1 MTKAGEFG
9 GFADLKLHTYYSYRD
24 GLGSVEEQVARAVEL
39 GRPAIAL
46 TDHATGAGFMEL
58 QEAAT
63 AAGIKPIFGVDMPLF
78 WPEAVKP
85 VEAAGEWAG
94 EGCGP
99 EAERIA
105 TKAKTSRCS
114 NLTLLA
120 IDQTGLQNLFT
131 LLTWAGTAG
140 YDLNDGNGP
149 RLHEDILLAHTEGL
163 AVLSGGPSGLIS
175 QLLAAG
181 REAEAVSLAQTYRE
195 SFRSNFYIEINT
207 GSSPVAQ
214 AERARITHFA
224 RNHDLPLLATGDVHY
239 LEPTQAQGRDL
250 LWAIAD
256 NVRLNDPQR
265 RKPFGDHQRPLSLAE
280 LSEFFSDT
288 PDALVNAAVLAERCS
303 AKLPKSGL
311 IIPDFAV
318 PAAYQSENPAEA
330 VNQYLSD
337 LARQNLQ
344 ARYGPNLPQ
353 EMETRLNYE
362 LGVIQQAGFSQ
373 YILIVADL
381 VRQAKQLGILCAPR
395 GSSAGSLVCFAV
407 GITPLN
413 PLDYGLLFERF
424 LNPDRIAPP
433 DIDLD
438 IADEARPRLLDY
450 VVRHY
455 GGANVALIATHS
467 LEGAKS
473 ALRDAGKALGTDPFL
488 VNRLSGLVPIEFQR
502 PWTLART
509 VSEEPE
515 TARLYKNDAA
525 AKAVLDAAL
534 SVEGTGRNV
543 GTHAAGVVI
552 TPRPT
557 VEYVP
562 LLRTQGIGQEYRAR
576 LQSTAEADGAG
587 EEENSGYL
595 APLAMTQW
603 DMEGVEKRGLLK
615 MDLLGLTAWSTIGH
629 TLNFIRERTSH
640 DLDVWTL
647 PTDDAATYRTIAQ
660 GYTLGIF
667 QLEKQG
673 MTEFAMSMKPQNI
686 PDLALLI
693 AAYRPGPMPFLG
705 QIMAVRNGHQTLKA
719 PHPLVVPIL
728 AESYGAPIYQETMLK
743 LARDIA
749 GFSLGEADML
759 RKAIGKKNER
769 ELVGLRARFMD
780 GAVAHNLTLA
790 QAGEVWEMFPPFA
803 FYGFNQA
810 HAIIYGYVTYITA
823 YLKVN
828 YPLEYLGALLMVAGG
843 DSEGVAKAASECRRL
858 NVPLLGPD
866 VNHSAAKLS
875 LDTLP
880 DGTPALRLGLAMV
893 KGLGP
898 AGVDAILAARQGG
911 GAFGGLADFIKR
923 VPGRAVNARTLA
935 ALAKVGAFPFAGRAQ
950 LEAAIPAAQKA
961 AKAKVFQE
969 PLLEDLPEPPLT
981 QKLADEY
988 HLLGI
993 HLTPVPI
1000 IETVTRLTETN
1011 RIDTYTNEIG
1021 DADDGLPKKR
1031 NERKTVRLG
1040 GAVTGGREV
1049 KSMYGQMFS
1058 FVLDD
1063 GRGLLETSVF
1073 PKLYKQYAD
1082 LLKEGQ
1088 LLVVEGQVQFNEGR
1102 PRLSVSKLEAA

>member
-1 MTKAGEFG
+1 MTEAGTFG
-9 GFADLKLHTYYSYRD
+9 GFADLKLHSYYSYRD

-39 GRPAIAL
+39 GRTAIAL

-58 QEAAT
+58 QEAANT
-63 AAGIKPIFGVDMPLF
+63 AGIKPIFGVDMPLF
-78 WPEAVKP
+78 WPDAVKP
-85 VEAAGEWAG
+85 VEKIGAWAQ
-94 EGCGP
+94 ESCGSA
-99 EAERIA
+99 AERLA
-105 TKAKTSRCS
+105 TNAKTGHCS

-120 IDQTGLQNLFT
+120 VDQTGLQNLFA
-131 LLTWAGTAG
+131 LLTWAGTVG
-140 YDLNDGNGP
+140 YDLNDGDGP
-149 RLHEDILLAHTEGL
+149 RLHEDVLLAHTEGL
-163 AVLSGGPSGLIS
+163 AVLSGGAGGLLS
-175 QLLAAG
+175 QLLEAG
-181 REAEAVSLAQTYRE
+181 REDEAVKITQLYRE
-195 SFRSNFYIEINT
+195 TFGPNFVLEVNA
-207 GSSPVAQ
+207 GSSPAAL
-214 AERARITHFA
+214 AERTRITRFA
-224 RNHDLPLLATGDVHY
+224 RDHDLPLLATNDVHY
-239 LEPTQAQGRDL
+239 LKPEQAQGRDL

-256 NVRLNDPQR
+256 NVRLNDPHR
-265 RKPFGDHQRPLSLAE
+265 RKPIGDHQRPLSLAE
-280 LSEFFSDT
+280 LTKFFNET
-288 PDALVNAAVLAERCS
+288 PDALVNAALLAQRCE

-318 PAAYQSENPAEA
+318 PAAYQSENSEQA
-330 VNQYLSD
+330 VSQYLAD

-344 ARYGPNLPQ
+344 VRYGPNLPQ
-353 EMETRLNYE
+353 EMETRLTYE

-424 LNPDRIAPP
+424 LNPNRIAPP

-455 GGANVALIATHS
+455 GAANVALIATHS

-509 VSEEPE
+509 VEEEPE

-525 AKAVLDAAL
+525 AKALLDAAL

-552 TPRPT
+552 TPRPAA
-557 VEYVP
+557 EYVP

-576 LQSTAEADGAG
+576 LQSAAGAG
-587 EEENSGYL
+587 GEENSGYL

-629 TLNFIRERTSH
+629 TLNFIRGRTGH
-640 DLDVWTL
+640 DLDVWAL

-705 QIMAVRNGHQTLKA
+705 QIMAVRNGYQTLKA

-728 AESYGAPIYQETMLK
+728 AESYGAPVYQETMLK

-875 LDTLP
+875 LDKLT

-898 AGVDAILAARQGG
+898 AGVDAVLAARRAG
-911 GAFGGLADFIKR
+911 GAFVGLADFIKR

-950 LEAAIPAAQKA
+950 LEAAIPVAQKA

-969 PLLEDLPEPPLT
+969 PLLEDRPEPPLT

-988 HLLGI
+988 QLLGI

-1000 IETVTRLTETN
+1000 IETVTRLTDTG
-1011 RIDTYTNEIG
+1011 RIDTYTNVIG
-1021 DADDGLPKKR
+1021 EGDDGLPKKR

-1063 GRGLLETSVF
+1063 GRGLLEISVF

-1088 LLVVEGQVQFNEGR
+1088 LLVVEGQIQFNEGR